1 VLTRGHNVTTATGG
15 THHCDGTNNHSNP
28 LPGPTCTSALDD
40 ASRRHGFGWDGAFFP
55 EFDDFLV
62 STIGGESS
70 TNTQF
75 WALLLNFQFTQVGG
89 CQQEVKALDHV
100 LFAFDGFS
108 KAHFLKLEGPH
119 VAQKGQSVVYTVTD
133 GMTGLPVAGAA
144 VNDGTSDANGHVSV
158 SFGKAG
164 LNGIKATK
172 SDSVRSNQ
180 LNVNVTP

>member
-1 VLTRGHNVTTATGG
+1 M
-15 THHCDGTNNHSNP
+15 
-28 LPGPTCTSALDD
+28 
-40 ASRRHGFGWDGAFFP
+40 
-55 EFDDFLV
+55 
-62 STIGGESS
+62 
-70 TNTQF
+70 
-75 WALLLNFQFTQVGG
+75 
-89 CQQEVKALDHV
+89 

-108 KAHFLKLEGPH
+108 KAHFLKLEGPR
-119 VAQKGQSVVYTVTD
+119 VAQKGRSVVYTVTD

-144 VNDGTSDANGHVSV
+144 VNDGTSDVNGHVSV